1 MSIRLVIAED
11 QRMIRELLAAL
22 LLREPDFEVVGE
34 AGTGLEAIALAGSL
48 RPDILVLD
56 IGLPEIDGIEV
67 TRRLKK
73 AQSDLRILVLSVHTG
88 KQFIRDML
96 QAGADGYVVKSS
108 ALGELVH
115 AIRVV
120 AQGKLYLSPDVAR
133 EALGDLTFP
142 LDVAREPS
150 PLGLREKQVLALLA
164 AGKRSSE
171 IAAQLHISLATVE
184 AHRRN
189 IMRKL
194 DLHTVPELTK
204 YAIRNGLTSL

>member
-1 MSIRLVIAED
+1 
-11 QRMIRELLAAL
+11 MIRELLAAL

-34 AGTGLEAIALAGSL
+34 ASTGPEAIALATSL
-48 RPDILVLD
+48 RPHVLVLD

-73 AQSDLRILVLSVHTG
+73 LQSELRILVLSVHAG

-133 EALGDLTFP
+133 DALSALTFP
-142 LDVAREPS
+142 LNEAREAS

-164 AGKRSSE
+164 GGMRSSE
-171 IAAQLHISLATVE
+171 IAAQLNISLATVE

-204 YAIRNGLTSL
+204 YAIRNGLTFL

>member
-1 MSIRLVIAED
+1 MTIRLVIAED
-11 QRMIRELLAAL
+11 QRMVRELLAAL
-22 LLREPDFEVVGE
+22 LLRELDFEVVGE
-34 AGTGLEAIALAGSL
+34 ASTGPEAIALATRL
-48 RPDILVLD
+48 RPDVLVLD

-73 AQSDLRILVLSVHTG
+73 AQPDLRILVLSVHAG

-133 EALGDLTFP
+133 DALSALTFP
-142 LDVAREPS
+142 LNEARDAS

-164 AGKRSSE
+164 GGMRSSE
-171 IAAQLHISLATVE
+171 IARRLNISPATVE

-204 YAIRNGLTSL
+204 YAIRNGLTFL

>member
-1 MSIRLVIAED
+1 MTIRLVIAED
-11 QRMIRELLAAL
+11 QRMVRELLAAL
-22 LLREPDFEVVGE
+22 LLRELDFEVVGE
-34 AGTGLEAIALAGSL
+34 ASTGPEAIALATRL
-48 RPDILVLD
+48 RPDVLVLD

-73 AQSDLRILVLSVHTG
+73 AQSGLRILVLSVHAG

-133 EALGDLTFP
+133 DALSALTFP
-142 LDVAREPS
+142 LHEARDPS

-164 AGKRSSE
+164 GGMRSSE
-171 IAAQLHISLATVE
+171 IAARLNISPATVE

-204 YAIRNGLTSL
+204 YAIRNGLTFL